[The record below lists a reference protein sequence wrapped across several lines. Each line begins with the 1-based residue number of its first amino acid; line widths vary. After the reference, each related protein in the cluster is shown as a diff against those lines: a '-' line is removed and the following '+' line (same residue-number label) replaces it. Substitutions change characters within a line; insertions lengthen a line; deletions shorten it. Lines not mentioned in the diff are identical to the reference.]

1 MPKYRMADL
10 IVEYAPVYSRL
21 AAQSEK
27 YRLPEAEA
35 EGISPDIHIAL
46 TEEFLDRQTRNYPDN
61 TRNDLEYFFVGQRFY
76 LELLRFGGCMVHASA
91 VEMDGY
97 AYLFTAPSG
106 TGKSTHTSQ
115 WRKLFGDRA
124 VILNDDK
131 PAVRK
136 KNGVWQAFGTPFSGS
151 TALNENRAAPVG
163 GLCLLERGEE
173 NRIHPIDPKE
183 AVVFFLSQSQR
194 STRREEMEALLQVM
208 NAFLTAVPVYR
219 MQCTISTEAAQ
230 VAFDGMRPDK

>member
-1 MPKYRMADL
+1 MPRYRIADL
-10 IVEYAPVYSRL
+10 IVEYTPAYSRL

-27 YRLPEAEA
+27 YRIAEPETPAE
-35 EGISPDIHIAL
+35 PDIRIAL
-46 TEEFLDRQTRNYPDN
+46 GEIFLDRKTRQYPDT

-76 LELLRFGGCMVHASA
+76 LDLLQFGGCMVHASA

-106 TGKSTHTSQ
+106 TGKSTHTAQ
-115 WRKLFGDRA
+115 WRKCFGDRA
-124 VILNDDK
+124 IILNDDK
-131 PAVRK
+131 PAVRRRD
-136 KNGVWQAFGTPFSGS
+136 GVWQAFGTPFSGS

-173 NRIHPIDPKE
+173 NRIQQIDAGE

-194 STRREEMEALLQVM
+194 SGQRQEMEALLQVM
-208 NAFLTAVPVYR
+208 HEFLTAVPVYR
-219 MQCTISTEAAQ
+219 MQCTISAEAAQ
-230 VAFDGMRPDK
+230 IAFDGMKPDG

>member
-1 MPKYRMADL
+1 M
-10 IVEYAPVYSRL
+10 
-21 AAQSEK
+21 
-27 YRLPEAEA
+27 
-35 EGISPDIHIAL
+35 
-46 TEEFLDRQTRNYPDN
+46 
-61 TRNDLEYFFVGQRFY
+61 
-76 LELLRFGGCMVHASA
+76 
-91 VEMDGY
+91 
-97 AYLFTAPSG
+97 
-106 TGKSTHTSQ
+106 
-115 WRKLFGDRA
+115 
-124 VILNDDK
+124 ILNDDK